1 MKKSELQTLRQYVGD
16 PDSLF
21 GIRDLTFN
29 DGPRAVCAL
38 WRWTTAAALR

>member
-29 DGPRAVCAL
+29 DGPARGIDVYK
-38 WRWTTAAALR
+38 RQQGGGV